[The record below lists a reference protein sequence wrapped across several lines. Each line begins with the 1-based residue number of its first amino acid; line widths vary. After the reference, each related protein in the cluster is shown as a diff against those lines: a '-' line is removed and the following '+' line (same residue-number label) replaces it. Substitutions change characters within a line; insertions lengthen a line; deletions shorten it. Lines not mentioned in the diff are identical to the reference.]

1 MVSFLNFRTVS
12 VSSSGSII
20 YFENKN
26 QNAPADNAIKESD
39 EPCRDFVTIIR
50 SKLYP
55 LPKYE
60 AQEITTLFSDYA
72 DGS

>member
-1 MVSFLNFRTVS
+1 MS

-26 QNAPADNAIKESD
+26 QNALADNATKLCG

-60 AQEITTLFSDYA
+60 AQEVTTLFSDCT